1 MRTRKVALG
10 LYITASFIAVL
21 ATMLGNDV
29 LLILSKPV
37 VIPAILFY
45 YLAIKRQQP
54 VSILFLAVLI
64 LNFIGDSI
72 VLLELD
78 DQTTIIMI
86 PYFIAYVILLKF
98 AIEDVRK
105 LKFYTSGLLLSAFVF
120 FFLMYIMYA
129 LIQLFID
136 TNRELV
142 IPVIIYG
149 IVLSVF
155 GSVAAYCFYIKNSTF
170 TFYLLMAA
178 LLSIVSDVFYMVFS
192 FIFHFQA
199 FNYFE
204 FAVQMISYF
213 FIVKYFVLRKNS

>member
-10 LYITASFIAVL
+10 LYITASFLAVL
-21 ATMLGNDV
+21 ATMLGNDI
-29 LLILSKPV
+29 LLTLAKPV

-54 VSILFLAVLI
+54 VSFLFLAVLI
-64 LNFIGDSI
+64 LNFIGDTI
-72 VLLELD
+72 VLLELE

-98 AIEDVRK
+98 SIEDVRK
-105 LKFYTSGLLLSAFVF
+105 MKCHISGLLLAGFVF
-120 FFLMYIMYA
+120 CFLMYIMYA

-149 IVLSVF
+149 IVLAAF
-155 GSVAAYCFYIKNSTF
+155 GAIAAYCYYIKNSTF

-192 FIFHFQA
+192 FIFHFSA
-199 FNYFE
+199 FYYFE
-204 FAVQMISYF
+204 FAVQLISYF